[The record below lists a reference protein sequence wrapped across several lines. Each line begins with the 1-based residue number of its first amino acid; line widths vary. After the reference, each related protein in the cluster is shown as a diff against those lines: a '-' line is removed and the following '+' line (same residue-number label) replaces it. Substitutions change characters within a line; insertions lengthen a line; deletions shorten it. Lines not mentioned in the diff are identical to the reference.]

1 MEKYVSDWNTR
12 QSLLIRLKDKQDDQS
27 WEDFVK
33 FYKPFIYMIVRK
45 MNFDHHD
52 AEELVQQITLKAW
65 RSLPDFNYSPD
76 KGRFRSWLSR
86 MSHNTALDVIKS
98 RQRYSNRLEKYKNVD
113 HFQKLSDPEIDRMAD
128 EEWQTYITNLAW
140 KNVSPEFSEKV
151 KVAFERSLKGDDAEI
166 IAEDLGLTKNAIYVY
181 KKRVRE
187 RLTEEV
193 RKLKEELE

>member
-1 MEKYVSDWNTR
+1 MSDWNTR
-12 QSLLIRLKDKQDDQS
+12 QSLLFRLKDKHDDQS

-33 FYKPFIYMIVRK
+33 FYKPFIYMMVRK

-52 AEELVQQITLKAW
+52 AEEVVQQITLKAW
-65 RSLPDFNYSPD
+65 KSLPEFNYSPD

-86 MSHNTALDVIKS
+86 MTHNTVLDVIKS
-98 RQRYSNRLEKYKNVD
+98 RQRYSNRLEKYKNID
-113 HFQKLSDPEIDRMAD
+113 TLKKLSAPEIDSMAN

-140 KNVSPEFSEKV
+140 KNVSPDFTEKV
-151 KVAFERSLKGDDAEI
+151 RLAFERSLKGDDAEL

-193 RKLKEELE
+193 RRLKEELE

>member
-1 MEKYVSDWNTR
+1 M
-12 QSLLIRLKDKQDDQS
+12 
-27 WEDFVK
+27 
-33 FYKPFIYMIVRK
+33 MVRK

-52 AEELVQQITLKAW
+52 AEEVVQQITLKAW
-65 RSLPDFNYSPD
+65 KSLPEFNYSPD

-86 MSHNTALDVIKS
+86 MTHNTVLDVIKS
-98 RQRYSNRLEKYKNVD
+98 RQRYSNRLEKYKNID
-113 HFQKLSDPEIDRMAD
+113 TLKKLSAPEIDSMAN

-140 KNVSPEFSEKV
+140 KNVSPDFTEKV
-151 KVAFERSLKGDDAEI
+151 RLAFERSLKGDDAEL

-193 RKLKEELE
+193 RRLKEELE